1 MTENGAAAIQLSIE
15 GGVAVITVN
24 NPPVNAISQAVR
36 QGLVDAMKTVAADA
50 AVRAAVIRGAGNVFI
65 AGADVREFGKPPMEP
80 FLPDVV
86 AAIEATD
93 KPVAAAIHGVA
104 LGGGFEI
111 ALGCHYRVMSPKARV
126 GFPEVNLGIIPG
138 AGGTQRL
145 PRLCGV
151 EKAADLVTSGR
162 QVGAKEAMDAGLIDV
177 IAESEDDL
185 LSAAKRLALSKVK
198 SPLRRISEMAVPA
211 PAAADFFTTERAKVT
226 RAARG
231 QHSPVRALEAIEAA
245 ATLPFAEGM
254 KRERAIFQELRSSDQ
269 AKALRHVFFG
279 ERAVS
284 KVPGLENAR
293 TRKLGRLAVI
303 GGGTMGAGIAVACL
317 RAGFPVVMIEADA
330 AALERGKANVDKNLE
345 GFVSRGRLTAE
356 TKAEH
361 LGRLAPSLDYGALK
375 DADLVIEAVF
385 EDMEVKKTVFGKL
398 DAAMKPGAVL
408 ATNTSYLDIN
418 EIAAATK
425 RPEDVIGLH
434 FFSPAFVMRL
444 LEIVRPAKT
453 ADDVVAT
460 GFELAKKLGKVGVL
474 SGVCDGFI
482 GNRILARTRKQ
493 ADYMIE
499 DGAMPWD
506 VDRAMEAFGMPMGP
520 FRVMDLAGLD
530 IAWAQRKRTAAT
542 RDPKERYVEIADR
555 ICEQGW
561 FGQKTGRGWYVYEA
575 GKPIP
580 NPDVEEIIRAQS
592 ARKGIA
598 RRTIPAQEIQDRILY
613 AMINEGARIVDEGIA
628 ARPLDVDMVKIFGY
642 GFPRW
647 RGGPL
652 CTADI
657 IGLAKVLDGIRAF
670 AKDDSLFWNPSA
682 LLERLVAEGKTFADL
697 NT

>member
-185 LSAAKRLALSKVK
+185 LSAAKRLALSKTK
-198 SPLRRISEMAVPA
+198 SPLRRISKMSVPA
-211 PAAADFFTTERAKVT
+211 TAVADFFTTERAKVA

-231 QHSPVRALEAIEAA
+231 QDSPVRALEAVEAA
-245 ATLPFAEGM
+245 TTLPFAEGL

-269 AKALRHVFFG
+269 AKALRHAFFA

-284 KVPGLENAR
+284 KVPGLENAKAH
-293 TRKLGRLAVI
+293 KLATLAVI

-330 AALERGKANVDKNLE
+330 AALERGRSNVDKNLE

-356 TKAEH
+356 AKAEH
-361 LGRLAPSLDYGALK
+361 LGRLTPSLDYGALK

-385 EDMEVKKTVFGKL
+385 EDMDVKKTIFGKL

-453 ADDVVAT
+453 ADGVVAT
-460 GFELAKKLGKVGVL
+460 GFELARKLGKVGVL

-482 GNRILARTRKQ
+482 GNRILAKTRKQ

-506 VDRAMEAFGMPMGP
+506 VDKAMEAFGMPMGP